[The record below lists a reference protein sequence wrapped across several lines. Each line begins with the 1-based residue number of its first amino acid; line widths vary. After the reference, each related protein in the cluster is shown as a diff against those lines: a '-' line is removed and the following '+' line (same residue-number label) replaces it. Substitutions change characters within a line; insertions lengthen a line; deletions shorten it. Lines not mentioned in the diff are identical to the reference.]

1 MTLLEELK
9 EEEELVGVF
18 LSKHPLD
25 DFKFVYDSI
34 VTHSVKEYRENL
46 ENKAP
51 IVFQMMGIITSA
63 KEFMS
68 QKGNPY
74 ARFNFMDYSGTVEIS
89 IFTDKYLKFKNLIDK
104 DYILLIQGQTDYSKA
119 KDEMRLNINAMQLV
133 SEIDAMA
140 LYKSVHVEM
149 TPSDLEQGKHQ
160 IVSDVLSQFPGKCPL
175 YFNFYDADDNMTV
188 RMVSKAGLNFVSEV
202 REMLDEMEVKFAP
215 KLDERW
221 VPERKDESRR
231 FYNS

>member
-1 MTLLEELK
+1 
-9 EEEELVGVF
+9 
-18 LSKHPLD
+18 
-25 DFKFVYDSI
+25 
-34 VTHSVKEYRENL
+34 
-46 ENKAP
+46 
-51 IVFQMMGIITSA
+51 MMGIITSA

-140 LYKSVHVEM
+140 LY
-149 TPSDLEQGKHQ
+149 
-160 IVSDVLSQFPGKCPL
+160 
-175 YFNFYDADDNMTV
+175 
-188 RMVSKAGLNFVSEV
+188 
-202 REMLDEMEVKFAP
+202 
-215 KLDERW
+215 
-221 VPERKDESRR
+221 
-231 FYNS
+231 